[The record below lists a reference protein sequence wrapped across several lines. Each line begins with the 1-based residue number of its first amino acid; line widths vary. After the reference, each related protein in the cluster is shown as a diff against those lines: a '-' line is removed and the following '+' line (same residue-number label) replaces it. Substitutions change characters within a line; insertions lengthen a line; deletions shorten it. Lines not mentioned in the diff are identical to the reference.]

1 MTEREV
7 FLGALDIADR
17 DERLR
22 FLDRACAGDT
32 TLRASVDEL
41 LAAHEKSGRF
51 LSVPDDPSRT
61 LDSNETSDLG
71 FLEPSDKPG
80 SIGRLGHYE
89 ILGTLGRGGF
99 GIVLKA
105 FDETL
110 HRVVAIKA
118 MAMHLAATSPP
129 RKRFLGEARAVAA
142 IKHENVV
149 AVFAVEEKPVPY
161 LVMEFVAGETLQQHI
176 DRTGPLDLADVVGIA
191 RQIARGLEAAHS
203 TGLIHRDIKPAN
215 VLLEAGPE
223 LKVKITDFGLARAA
237 DDARLTQSGAICGT
251 PMYMSPEQAQ
261 GQTLDARS
269 DLFSLGSVMYV
280 MASGRPPFRAEST
293 LAVMKRLVEE
303 TPRPIREIVPSVPE
317 WLCGVIDKLQAKR
330 PADRYASAKDVVA
343 ALESGEAVA
352 PKAARPKRRVAPYAI
367 AAAILLPLL
376 AGAFVISQKW

>member
-203 TGLIHRDIKPAN
+203 TGLI
-215 VLLEAGPE
+215 L
-223 LKVKITDFGLARAA
+223 
-237 DDARLTQSGAICGT
+237 
-251 PMYMSPEQAQ
+251 
-261 GQTLDARS
+261 
-269 DLFSLGSVMYV
+269 SL
-280 MASGRPPFRAEST
+280 
-293 LAVMKRLVEE
+293 
-303 TPRPIREIVPSVPE
+303 IHI
-317 WLCGVIDKLQAKR
+317 
-330 PADRYASAKDVVA
+330 
-343 ALESGEAVA
+343 
-352 PKAARPKRRVAPYAI
+352 
-367 AAAILLPLL
+367 
-376 AGAFVISQKW
+376 